1 MHTQTFGFGRY
12 CVIYPDLNIAL
23 ILLSNESDQ
32 TTQGGLE
39 EIADKIFEKL
49 DLEK

>member
-1 MHTQTFGFGRY
+1 MHTQTFGFGSY

-23 ILLSNESDQ
+23 ILLSNKSDQ